1 MNKTDSVIDP
11 HAFERMLS
19 RNVKLPLLGGLFGAV
34 LFVALIAYLL
44 SVIGWVEHTDRV
56 THNVSEAQRLSVDLE
71 TGMRGFVI
79 TGDDSFLSPYDSAQP
94 QIAKS
99 LALVREMVKDNP
111 AQAERIDRITTLQ
124 AAWNQY
130 ASEVIALRRNG
141 GDYLTA
147 MRRGQGKRLTDAMR
161 ADYAEV
167 MNVEQQLRFERN
179 NQANNTSLAV
189 IAAFLLF
196 TLTLTGLL
204 AYFGRRQLVRLS
216 EDYGRTLARQEAAA
230 AELAEQAWVRS
241 RQTELAGRLVGELG
255 LRDAGAQVLEFFAR
269 HVDSPVGALYV
280 RDGDGA
286 FVRIASHGFSRE
298 AEDSTQVFAPNQG
311 LVGQA
316 AVGRRLLRAEP
327 LSADYLQVNSGLGHM
342 APTAVLLLPVAAD
355 GQVNGVVE
363 LGFLSSPEG
372 RTTELLELV
381 ADDIANAISA
391 ARYREQL
398 QEVLAET
405 QQLNEE
411 LQVQQEEL
419 RTSNEELEEQS
430 RALRESQATL
440 ENQQAEL
447 EQTNDQLAERTEALD
462 LRNAALRRVQADL
475 EDRASELQRASR
487 YKSEFLANM
496 SHELRTPLNSA
507 LILSKLLVDN
517 PQGNLTPEQVRFAQ
531 SIHSS
536 GNDLLE
542 LINDILD
549 IAKVESGKLDIVVE
563 TVPLAAL
570 ADSLSM
576 TFAPLASQKQ
586 LDFRIEVA
594 PDAPPT
600 LVTDRHRVEQILK
613 NLLANAI
620 KFTEHGTV
628 SLAIG
633 ALPGGGAS
641 FAITDSGIGIAADQQ
656 ELIFEAFRQADGTT
670 SRRYGGTGLGLSISR
685 DLTRLL
691 GGTLGVRSTPGAGST
706 FTLGLPATAP
716 QAANGMGRAVAGAAP
731 PPGPA
736 EASRAPTT
744 AATGP
749 RGATSAFSTFASPPP
764 APRTAP
770 RAPAAG
776 AGTRH
781 DAPVASAPPFADDRL
796 STQTEGRRVL
806 VIEDEPQF
814 AHILYD
820 LAHEHGYRC
829 LVAHGAHDG
838 FDLAVQFLPDAV
850 LLDMRL
856 PDAPGLSVLQRLK
869 DEPRT
874 RHIPVHVI
882 SGTDHV
888 ETALH
893 MGAIGYA
900 MKPTSR
906 EQLRQVFDKFEQ
918 KLTQKLK
925 SVLLVEDD
933 AIQREAVTRLI
944 GDEDIAITAVESGE
958 EAMALL
964 HERVFDVMITDLRL
978 PDMQGSDLLKRMSS
992 EDIRSFPPV
1001 IVYTGRNLTRDEE
1014 SELMRYS
1021 RSIIIKGARSPER
1034 LLDEVTLFLHKVEAD
1049 MTSERRTMLR
1059 TARGRDRVFEGRR
1072 VLLVDDDVRNIFA
1085 LTSALEQRGAIVE
1098 IGRNGREAL
1107 EKLDRVPDIDLV
1119 LMDVMMPEMDG
1130 LEATRRLRQDPRF
1143 AKLPVITI
1151 TAKAMKDDQEQCLAA
1166 GASDY
1171 LAKPVDLDRL
1181 FSLMRV
1187 WMPRLERL

>member
-1 MNKTDSVIDP
+1 MNKTDPVIDP
-11 HAFERMLS
+11 RAFERLLS

-34 LFVALIAYLL
+34 LFVSLIVYLL

-71 TGMRGFVI
+71 TGMRGYVI
-79 TGDDSFLSPYDSAQP
+79 TGEESFLSPYDSAQP

-99 LALVREMVKDNP
+99 LAMVRELVKDNP
-111 AQAERIDRITTLQ
+111 AQAERIDRIATLQ

-130 ASEVIALRRNG
+130 ASEVIALRRSG
-141 GDYLTA
+141 GDYLSA

-161 ADYAEV
+161 TDYADV
-167 MNVEQQLRFERN
+167 MRVEQSLRFERN
-179 NQANNTSLAV
+179 QQANNTSIAV
-189 IAAFLLF
+189 IGLFLLF
-196 TLTLTGLL
+196 TLTATGLL
-204 AYFGRRQLVRLS
+204 AYFGRRQLLQLS
-216 EDYGRTLARQEAAA
+216 QDYGRTLARQEAAA
-230 AELAEQAWVRS
+230 NQLAEQAWVRS

-255 LRDAGAQVLEFFAR
+255 LRDVGAQVLDFFAR
-269 HVDSPVGALYV
+269 HIDSTVGAVYV
-280 RDGDGA
+280 RDHAGNLDR
-286 FVRIASHGFSRE
+286 VASYGFSRE
-298 AEDSTQVFAPNQG
+298 AEAASQRLGANQG

-316 AVGRRLLRAEP
+316 ATGGRLMRAEP
-327 LSADYLQVNSGLGHM
+327 LSADYLKVNSGLGSM
-342 APTAVLLLPVAAD
+342 TPAALVLLPVAAD
-355 GQVNGVVE
+355 GHVNGVVE
-363 LGFLSSPEG
+363 LGLLATPDE
-372 RTTELLELV
+372 RATQLLELV
-381 ADDIANAISA
+381 ADDIANAIAA

-549 IAKVESGKLDIVVE
+549 IAKVESGKLDIVTE
-563 TVPLAAL
+563 TMPLATL
-570 ADSLSM
+570 ADGLSM
-576 TFAPLASQKQ
+576 TFTPLANQKQ
-586 LDFRIEVA
+586 LDFRVEMA
-594 PDAPPT
+594 PDAPAT
-600 LVTDRHRVEQILK
+600 LLTDRHRVEQILK

-620 KFTEHGTV
+620 KFTESGSVTLQV
-628 SLAIG
+628 SG
-633 ALPGGGAS
+633 LPGGGAA
-641 FAITDSGIGIAADQQ
+641 FAITDSGIGIAPDQQ
-656 ELIFEAFRQADGTT
+656 EIIFEAFRQADGTT

-691 GGTLGVRSTPGAGST
+691 GGTLGVRSAPGAGST
-706 FTLGLPATAP
+706 FTLSLPAAAP
-716 QAANGMGRAVAGAAP
+716 QAAAA
-731 PPGPA
+731 
-736 EASRAPTT
+736 
-744 AATGP
+744 
-749 RGATSAFSTFASPPP
+749 
-764 APRTAP
+764 
-770 RAPAAG
+770 APAAG
-776 AGTRH
+776 GA
-781 DAPVASAPPFADDRL
+781 APVAMPVAYGVANAGALARPAPSLPPRAAPASASAMPPPADAGDAAPARGTAAPALPFADDRL
-796 STQTEGRRVL
+796 STRTDGRRVL

-820 LAHEHGYRC
+820 LAHELGYRC

-900 MKPTSR
+900 MKPASR
-906 EQLRQVFDKFEQ
+906 EQLRQVFDKFEE

-933 AIQREAVTRLI
+933 ALQREAVTRLI
-944 GDEDIAITAVESGE
+944 GDDDVAITAVESGE

-992 EDIRSFPPV
+992 EDICSFPPV

-1014 SELMRYS
+1014 AELMRYS